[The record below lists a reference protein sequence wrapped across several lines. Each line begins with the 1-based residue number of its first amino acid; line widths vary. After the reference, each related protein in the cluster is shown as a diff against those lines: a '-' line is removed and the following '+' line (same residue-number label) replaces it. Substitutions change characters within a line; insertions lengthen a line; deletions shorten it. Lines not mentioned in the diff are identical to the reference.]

1 MKGVKTPG
9 AVAELVDRAR
19 RLRGDTRPRWGTL
32 DAHRMLCHVA
42 DVARL
47 ALGEIP
53 TRRRRPRLLGRFPFK
68 QLALYYVSWPHGVRG
83 PREAFTSSPAT
94 LEADVA
100 ALESALTRFLDH
112 VPKDEWP
119 PHPLFGSMSARDW
132 DRLLY
137 RHTHH
142 HLRQFGV

>member
-9 AVAELVDRAR
+9 AVGELVDRAR
-19 RLRGDTRPRWGTL
+19 RLRGDTRPRWGSL

-42 DVARL
+42 DVARV

-53 TRRRRPRLLGRFPFK
+53 THARRPRLLGRFPLK
-68 QLALYYVSWPHGVRG
+68 QLVLYWAPWPHGVRG
-83 PREAFTSSPAT
+83 PREAFTSAPTT
-94 LEADVA
+94 LDTDVQ
-100 ALESALTRFLDH
+100 ALDSALRRFVEH
-112 VPKDEWP
+112 APKEWP
-119 PHPLFGSMSARDW
+119 PHPLFGPMSARDW